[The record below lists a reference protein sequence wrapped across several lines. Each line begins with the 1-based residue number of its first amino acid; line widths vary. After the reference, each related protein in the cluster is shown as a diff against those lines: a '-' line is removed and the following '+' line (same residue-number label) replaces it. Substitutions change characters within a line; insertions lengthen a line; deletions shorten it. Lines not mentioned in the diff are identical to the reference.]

1 MKPAE
6 NYEVPRITANHVR
19 VEVAGRSHVLRVQRE
34 GVMASLRMGAA
45 RAAQAMVDAIND
57 AACEPDRLTALC
69 EEAEGWRG
77 YVILRCWADPA
88 WLLDARTRYD
98 AAEFG
103 AVRGLAPS
111 VAAGLACVDELMA
124 DGWTA
129 RDVAGV
135 CGRLLAHAEQT
146 LRDVP
151 AEAEVVEAE
160 GFSAARREVST

>member
-1 MKPAE
+1 MQPVE
-6 NYEVPRITANHVR
+6 VYEVAKVTANHLR
-19 VEVAGRSHVLRVQRE
+19 VEVAGRAHLLRVQRE

-57 AACEPDRLTALC
+57 PACEPDRLTALC

-77 YVILRCWADPA
+77 YVILRCWSDPA
-88 WLLDARTRYD
+88 WLLDTRTRYD

-111 VAAGLACVDELMA
+111 VAAGLACVDELMEA
-124 DGWTA
+124 GWTA

-151 AEAEVVEAE
+151 SEAEVTEAE
-160 GFSAARREVST
+160 GFSGPKRGAST

>member
-6 NYEVPRITANHVR
+6 IYEVPRITANHVR

-88 WLLDARTRYD
+88 WTLDARVRYD

-103 AVRGLAPS
+103 SVRGLAPS

-124 DGWTA
+124 EGWTA

-151 AEAEVVEAE
+151 AEAEVAEAE
-160 GFSAARREVST
+160 GFSGRRREAST